1 MRPRQSQDDK
11 SAIHPAARSRF
22 IVVFAVLIGAAAL
35 ISGNATVA
43 FGSASSPPSVAVS
56 GSVVL
61 GGSPGTPAANPRT
74 GTVYVPIQCTTS
86 FCAPNTPGHVVDVIN
101 AATCNA
107 HITSGCRVVATAQVG
122 SAPLAAVVAEQTDT
136 VLRDERQ
143 RRDHFG
149 P

>member
-43 FGSASSPPSVAVS
+43 FGSASSPPSAAGWSSSLLTVASAQHGPTAVS

-74 GTVYVPIQCTTS
+74 GTVYVPIHDQ
-86 FCAPNTPGHVVDVIN
+86 
-101 AATCNA
+101 
-107 HITSGCRVVATAQVG
+107 
-122 SAPLAAVVAEQTDT
+122 L
-136 VLRDERQ
+136 LRS
-143 RRDHFG
+143 
-149 P
+149 